1 MGTAAAL
8 AARTTFPGRVR
19 QFACPHPGHATALAV
34 GAAWSEAARGGHA
47 CAVVPPERRGDP
59 LVAASLALADRLG
72 LANLHLLD
80 AVDPAVPSE
89 TLAPCERQP
98 VQLPSLGR
106 DLVPRWGAVSPSAA
120 LAATAAA
127 EPLLLLPARDARWGC
142 GPAALLALAW
152 IAGDGRRVVWELPPT
167 ARPGDWAAEL
177 ALIGRLQLPLKLVC
191 ALAQIPWPPIER
203 GLARWWVA
211 AAGTH
216 DAAGVLAWALA
227 GEEPVLAALPERM
240 EPGEA
245 WLPGAPRQGPARD
258 GAWRVS
264 LPGNQEPGPGEL
276 HLVGLVPPP
285 IDALRAAGQLSTGD
299 EDIARHLAPL
309 AALDPALRCPLAPAP
324 RDLG

>member
-8 AARTTFPGRVR
+8 AARTAFPGRVR
-19 QFACPHPGHATALAV
+19 QFACPHPGHAAALAV
-34 GAAWSEAARGGHA
+34 GAAWSERARGGHA
-47 CAVVPPERRGDP
+47 CAVVPDERRGDP
-59 LVAASLALADRLG
+59 LVTASLALAARLG
-72 LANLHLLD
+72 LANLHLLT
-80 AVDPAVPSE
+80 DPD
-89 TLAPCERQP
+89 LALPIEALGPCERQP

-106 DLVPRWGAVSPSAA
+106 DLVPRWGGVSPAEA
-120 LAATAAA
+120 LAVTAAA

-142 GPAALLALAW
+142 GPASLLALAW
-152 IAGDGRRVVWELPPT
+152 IAGDGRRVVWELAPT

-191 ALAQIPWPPIER
+191 SRSQLPWPPIER

-211 AAGTH
+211 AAGPP

-227 GEEPVLAALPERM
+227 GEEPVLAALPGRM
-240 EPGEA
+240 QPGEA
-245 WLPGAPRQGPARD
+245 WMPGSPRLGRARD
-258 GAWRVS
+258 GAWRVRV
-264 LPGNQEPGPGEL
+264 PGDLEPGPGEL

-285 IDALRAAGQLSTGD
+285 IDALRTAGQLSTDD

-324 RDLG
+324 PDLG